1 MENPDLELISDTSSI
16 PKQCWHF
23 FVCFKNKA
31 HKVYRVSEFLATL
44 AELKRSIW
52 TRLTRNPP
60 QISRDKETIHLW
72 PLWATA
78 MMRYW
83 KIVCVSVCVC
93 ERMRIGRS
101 IGKYCTHVFACASND
116 LFVRHKFLLI
126 KWCVHNQGDR
136 EKKLCSQGYYGK
148 PSITSPRPNNNLTV
162 AVTLVF
168 GGVTVGIFG
177 CLVNSLASI
186 NSMVSEVNLAVPL
199 KYI

>member
-1 MENPDLELISDTSSI
+1 MPDCSFYLFCLPIYSAFSSSQLLSSRPTDLWLLMPASSSDRFGGLDSFSELQGSPASPTPRTS
-16 PKQCWHF
+16 
-23 FVCFKNKA
+23 
-31 HKVYRVSEFLATL
+31 L
-44 AELKRSIW
+44 RSHPFSH
-52 TRLTRNPP
+52 R
-60 QISRDKETIHLW
+60 H
-72 PLWATA
+72 
-78 MMRYW
+78 
-83 KIVCVSVCVC
+83 
-93 ERMRIGRS
+93 
-101 IGKYCTHVFACASND
+101 ASND